1 MNVHGLL
8 LLSKL
13 VEDRQHFLLDYILE
27 TSSSKL
33 GVEPLREK
41 LQHNVV
47 PGDLHIHQTQLSQFF
62 LDEQLACWQYRSKR
76 KPKVG
81 GMAPMCRSFGGLSRL
96 NRVTNSSTWH
106 TQL

>member
-1 MNVHGLL
+1 MASEGISFLQQEFGVMLVQLLVIKTDKWKITDKSRKYRYKSHLYLYLSHNTLPLHRKMNVPGFL

-47 PGDLHIHQTQLSQFF
+47 CCP
-62 LDEQLACWQYRSKR
+62 R
-76 KPKVG
+76 
-81 GMAPMCRSFGGLSRL
+81 
-96 NRVTNSSTWH
+96 
-106 TQL
+106 